1 MGRMY
6 CCRQKNGSRRFC
18 VCYRHTLNRHIIR
31 KTWPMPGLESCLDA
45 VGQALFISLTDFQS
59 AFWQLPVVEEHVDRT
74 AFVTRAGKYCF
85 IFLRMPFGAST
96 APWLFNML
104 CFWLL
109 VTVVLGLVFF
119 VAWMI

>member
-1 MGRMY
+1 MY

-85 IFLRMPFGAST
+85 IFYECRLERLMRRGFSTCYVFGSWS
-96 APWLFNML
+96 PWSWVW
-104 CFWLL
+104 CSLL
-109 VTVVLGLVFF
+109 HG
-119 VAWMI
+119 